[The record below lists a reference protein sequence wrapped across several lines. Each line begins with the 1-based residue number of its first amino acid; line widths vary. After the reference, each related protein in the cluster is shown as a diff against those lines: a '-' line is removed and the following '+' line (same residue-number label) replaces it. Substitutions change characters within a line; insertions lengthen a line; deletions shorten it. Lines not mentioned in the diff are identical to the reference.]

1 MVEEVRQPCL
11 DIDSGKFAAA
21 HNRVHHGR
29 ILCRIVILAEEII
42 LARQHNDTLPILDK
56 IGVYPV
62 PAVDD
67 IAAQAV
73 VVSNRI
79 VDGLAYWTLG
89 MDLGDLV
96 LEPYL
101 KRLKYGDRKTHA
113 EIPALIACQILVIG
127 LAFDLIQEADLFY
140 GVLRACRVIAHT
152 PIEPASR
159 MGPAVKAQDPV
170 LAFII
175 VVHGIAVRLERAPEV
190 CEQPQ
195 SHVL

>member
-1 MVEEVRQPCL
+1 MVKEVRQPCL

-29 ILCRIVILAEEII
+29 ILCRIVILSEEII

-56 IGVYPV
+56 IGDYPV

-73 VVSNRI
+73 VVGNRI

-101 KRLKYGDRKTHA
+101 KRLKDRDRKTHA
-113 EIPALIACQILVIG
+113 EVQSLV
-127 LAFDLIQEADLFY
+127 
-140 GVLRACRVIAHT
+140 
-152 PIEPASR
+152 
-159 MGPAVKAQDPV
+159 
-170 LAFII
+170 
-175 VVHGIAVRLERAPEV
+175 V
-190 CEQPQ
+190 C
-195 SHVL
+195 